1 MAAVHLLTCSFGG
14 DLQGIKRLVDNGVE
28 VNAQDYD
35 NRSALH
41 LAALTGNAMVVK
53 LLCDR
58 GMEPLIQNNVG
69 ETPIDLA
76 EKCGNRGCVVLMKRA
91 VKLYENNTDTPVKL
105 RRTSNAV

>member
-41 LAALTGNAMVVK
+41 LAACEGHTHVVEY
-53 LLCDR
+53 LLQVLR
-58 GMEPLIQNNVG
+58 LHRMF
-69 ETPIDLA
+69 LA
-76 EKCGNRGCVVLMKRA
+76 FADAKGV
-91 VKLYENNTDTPVKL
+91 
-105 RRTSNAV
+105 

>member
-1 MAAVHLLTCSFGG
+1 
-14 DLQGIKRLVDNGVE
+14 
-28 VNAQDYD
+28 
-35 NRSALH
+35 
-41 LAALTGNAMVVK
+41 
-53 LLCDR
+53 
-58 GMEPLIQNNVG
+58 MEPLIQNNVG